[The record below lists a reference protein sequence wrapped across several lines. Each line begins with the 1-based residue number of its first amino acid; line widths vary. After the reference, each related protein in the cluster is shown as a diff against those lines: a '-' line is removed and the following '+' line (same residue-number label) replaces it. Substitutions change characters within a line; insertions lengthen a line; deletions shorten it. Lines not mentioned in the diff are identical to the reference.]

1 MGRMFAMGVSASN
14 CSTDLADK
22 AKAHAAAREGMIQR
36 EVEDYAQRTGKS
48 MTEANQYV
56 REVIAASRK
65 RIRLAGGE
73 QTPNM
78 AEHGVGNPVVV
89 HGEVYQT
96 NYVEYENSD
105 RSGDR
110 ILHVARPL
118 GGGRFAE
125 RKIRLCVDGG
135 DRTRVVASAKGG

>member
-14 CSTDLADK
+14 CATDLAEK
-22 AKAHAAAREGMIQR
+22 AKTHAAMREGMIQK
-36 EVEDYAQRTGKS
+36 EIEDYAGRTGKS
-48 MTEANQYV
+48 MDETTRYV
-56 REVIAASRK
+56 REIMVASRRRMK
-65 RIRLAGGE
+65 LAGGE
-73 QTPNM
+73 QTPNY

-105 RSGDR
+105 RTGDR

-135 DRTRVVASAKGG
+135 ERTR